1 MEMLVASANKAYSAL
16 LGHSKRF
23 GGLPVSISCYLFTV
37 LVEPVMLY
45 ASEIWG
51 MHSTETMERLV
62 LSFCK
67 HILCVPTTCS
77 TTAVQGE
84 LGITPFRLTAAS
96 RAVKYFTRFDSPYC
110 PPICKDAF
118 LLSQDSSHEA
128 CYYPNMVISL
138 KKDGFQTNTQVDIR
152 KYETKI
158 YNTDIYSKLAS
169 GFESNKCKIP
179 PAWSRK

>member
-1 MEMLVASANKAYSAL
+1 MRYPSSPPSTFLYLNEPLEEVPCYKYLGFYISNSGKLDKGMEMLVASANKAYSAL

-37 LVEPVMLY
+37 LVEPIMLY

-77 TTAVQGE
+77 TTAVQGD
-84 LGITPFRLTAAS
+84 
-96 RAVKYFTRFDSPYC
+96 RAGENALPSNSS
-110 PPICKDAF
+110 
-118 LLSQDSSHEA
+118 LS
-128 CYYPNMVISL
+128 C
-138 KKDGFQTNTQVDIR
+138 
-152 KYETKI
+152 
-158 YNTDIYSKLAS
+158 
-169 GFESNKCKIP
+169 CKILN
-179 PAWSRK
+179 ALRLAILSVH